1 MANPYTITIVAI
13 IPISG
18 TIQNLVEGRSG
29 RVFDEPSRMRVYA
42 TRETIAVTIG
52 IDLGR
57 ETVLPAGSV
66 TNINATNGTLPS
78 RQDDLL
84 VETVGNSLAEILIQG
99 VNSDGA
105 ATRELRLLIDV
116 VSLDDVLNLGL

>member
-1 MANPYTITIVAI
+1 MANPYSITVIGV
-13 IPISG
+13 IPIGG

-57 ETVLPAGSV
+57 ETVIPAGSV

-84 VETVGNSLAEILIQG
+84 VETVGNALSEILIQG
-99 VNSDGA
+99 VSSDGA